1 MSFPED
7 RMSLA
12 AQFARISAAGRVRQ
26 GRGNTEPRETA
37 VTRTS
42 NRPFF
47 SAEVLVIGALI
58 IGVALLISRGL
69 VAAIQRLLFE

>member
-26 GRGNTEPRETA
+26 GGGEAEPREIA
-37 VTRTS
+37 VTQIS

-47 SAEVLVIGALI
+47 SAELLVIGALI
-58 IGVALLISRGL
+58 IGAALLVSRGL